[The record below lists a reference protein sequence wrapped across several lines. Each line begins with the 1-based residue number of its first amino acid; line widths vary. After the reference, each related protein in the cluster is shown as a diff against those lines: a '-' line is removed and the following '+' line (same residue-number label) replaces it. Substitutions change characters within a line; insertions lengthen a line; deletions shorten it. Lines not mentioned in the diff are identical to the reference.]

1 MKDKIIIL
9 KSSNGTKE
17 YEKNNIFSDYFGVKI
32 FINRDYTKFA
42 DNLENEYPKN
52 YNKIHKEI
60 LNHRINETSKDTK
73 SLYTYIRDKN
83 KKHIFLSKN
92 PICILDAFDKYGK
105 ELVMDKLLSGIQVYE
120 AYKSVSFDLKNIQKS
135 ISKCE
140 ELTIVID
147 DLQNPYDIITS
158 EHFESHVTKE
168 ITNHI
173 ITFTISANIEHAR
186 PLKAYIVEQ
195 DNHGS
200 INEHPIIIHTFKI
213 NNETF
218 SCAEYKSN
226 VYFATCRKIYDSYK
240 KTCESIN
247 YPRVSFRMFCS
258 IYYFFKM
265 KNISRPPTLSEDL
278 FQLEINLLN
287 DARDEAFRTWIIS
300 SVDIE
305 SKTDFIDITTYT
317 DRKKAIAISDELK
330 HYAKISPRDDTE
342 LIEKY
347 ISAWK
352 YFSKN
357 TNVYEET
364 LAIIVEKYM
373 RKVKDEEIVND
384 IKRLTIDNPSDERL
398 TSLYMLTGKIGANK
412 IMSATKELIQKQA
425 QEYSLPQMGNKNRR
439 RSAS

>member
-1 MKDKIIIL
+1 MKRK
-9 KSSNGTKE
+9 KSAYTQNNGIKG
-17 YEKNNIFSDYFGVKI
+17 YERCDAFSDFFKEEI
-32 FINRDYTKFA
+32 FINSSIVKFSEKIESI
-42 DNLENEYPKN
+42 NPQN
-52 YNKIHKEI
+52 YNNIINGMLSHKIKD
-60 LNHRINETSKDTK
+60 TSDNTK
-73 SLYTYIRDKN
+73 SLYLYLKGKDPKE
-83 KKHIFLSKN
+83 IFLSKN

-105 ELVMDKLLSGIQVYE
+105 ELVMNKLISGIPIYDAHSEVR
-120 AYKSVSFDLKNIQKS
+120 FDLKNIQKS
-135 ISKCE
+135 LSKCE
-140 ELTIVID
+140 QITIIID

-330 HYAKISPRDDTE
+330 HYAKISPDDDPE
-342 LIEKY
+342 LIKKY

-357 TNVYEET
+357 MGAYEEI

-373 RKVKDEEIVND
+373 HKAKDKEIANTTKELIVVNPAD
-384 IKRLTIDNPSDERL
+384 DRIIN
-398 TSLYMLTGKIGANK
+398 LYRITKKTAANK
-412 IMSATKELIQKQA
+412 IMSDLKELIQKQA

-439 RSAS
+439 RSAG

>member
-42 DNLENEYPKN
+42 DNLEKEYPKN
-52 YNKIHKEI
+52 YNKIRKEI

-105 ELVMDKLLSGIQVYE
+105 ELVMDKLLSGIQVYD

-226 VYFATCRKIYDSYK
+226 VYFATCRKIYDSHK
-240 KTCESIN
+240 KNLRINKLSESI
-247 YPRVSFRMFCS
+247 
-258 IYYFFKM
+258 I
-265 KNISRPPTLSEDL
+265 
-278 FQLEINLLN
+278 
-287 DARDEAFRTWIIS
+287 
-300 SVDIE
+300 
-305 SKTDFIDITTYT
+305 
-317 DRKKAIAISDELK
+317 
-330 HYAKISPRDDTE
+330 
-342 LIEKY
+342 
-347 ISAWK
+347 
-352 YFSKN
+352 
-357 TNVYEET
+357 
-364 LAIIVEKYM
+364 
-373 RKVKDEEIVND
+373 
-384 IKRLTIDNPSDERL
+384 
-398 TSLYMLTGKIGANK
+398 
-412 IMSATKELIQKQA
+412 
-425 QEYSLPQMGNKNRR
+425 
-439 RSAS
+439 